1 MKIKIFLADDQYLI
15 LEGIKAIL
23 KHEPEIEIVGTA
35 QDGHSAIAQVL
46 QLQPDLVL
54 IDIEMPKINGIV
66 ATKYICENMPDTRVI
81 VLTSHKEPSYIS
93 EAFQAGASGYLL
105 KDTLIQDLKQI
116 IHSLARGCAQIE
128 TKLLSPI
135 GDRLPR
141 TKIVKYPSK
150 VTYLKKYRKSIY
162 KPILTSSRQK
172 IKLRVARLRPNYQR
186 TLSHNAVNC
195 GISKT
200 TLSPIFDASAT
211 QEMLA
216 LYQTK
221 FYNQRQKLY
230 SSPRFNRQF
239 YLKKIALMFMAIA
252 SFVLSVI
259 VF

>member
-1 MKIKIFLADDQYLI
+1 
-15 LEGIKAIL
+15 
-23 KHEPEIEIVGTA
+23 
-35 QDGHSAIAQVL
+35 VL

-54 IDIEMPKINGIV
+54 IDIEMPKMNGIV

-81 VLTSHKEPSYIS
+81 VLTSHKKPSYVS
-93 EAFQAGASGYLL
+93 EALQAGASGYLL
-105 KDTLIQDLKQI
+105 KDTLIQDLKQT

-128 TKLLSPI
+128 TKLFSPI

-141 TKIVKYPSK
+141 TKIVKYQRK
-150 VTYLKKYRKSIY
+150 VAYLKKYRKSIY
-162 KPILTSSRQK
+162 KPLLTSSRQK
-172 IKLRVARLRPNYQR
+172 IKLRVASLKPSYQR
-186 TLSHNAVNC
+186 ILSRNAVNF

-216 LYQTK
+216 LYQAK
-221 FYNQRQKLY
+221 LYNRRQGLY

-239 YLKKIALMFMAIA
+239 YLKKIAWMFIAIA

>member
-15 LEGIKAIL
+15 LESIKAIL

-35 QDGHSAIAQVL
+35 QDGHSAISQVL
-46 QLQPDLVL
+46 QLEPDLVL
-54 IDIEMPKINGIV
+54 IDIEMPKMNGIV

-81 VLTSHKEPSYIS
+81 VLTSHKKPSYVS
-93 EAFQAGASGYLL
+93 AALRAGASGYLL
-105 KDTLIQDLKQI
+105 KDTLIQDLKQT

-128 TKLLSPI
+128 TKLFSPI

-141 TKIVKYPSK
+141 TKIVKYQRK

-162 KPILTSSRQK
+162 KPILTSPRQK
-172 IKLRVARLRPNYQR
+172 IQLRVARLKPNYQR
-186 TLSHNAVNC
+186 ILSRNSVNF
-195 GISKT
+195 GISKM
-200 TLSPIFDASAT
+200 TLAPIFDGPTT
-211 QEMLA
+211 QEVLT

-221 FYNQRQKLY
+221 FYNQRLY

-252 SFVLSVI
+252 SFVLSVL